1 MKNSTPPRGNILS
14 EDLLFIIIFF
24 LNFSQKKKKKK
35 ELRKRTNTLSTF
47 AAQLQC
53 LSSICGFQFD
63 YYYFFFYLKEKEAQI
78 K

>member
-35 ELRKRTNTLSTF
+35 NYVSELTLLALLLLNYNAF
-47 AAQLQC
+47 HPFVVFNL
-53 LSSICGFQFD
+53 IIII
-63 YYYFFFYLKEKEAQI
+63 FYLKEKEAQI